1 MSINSALLAGVS
13 GLIANSSALA
23 TISDNIANSNTV
35 GYKTVDT
42 SFADIVT
49 NSSVQGDYD
58 AGGVLASAQQLVNQQ
73 GNATQT
79 SSNTD
84 LSISGQ
90 GMFVVTSNAA
100 PTVTD
105 TRSFT
110 RAGSFTLDANGNLQN
125 AAGLYLQGWPV
136 AADGTVTV
144 DPSSVASLQTI
155 NVGQVG
161 GAATPTTQV
170 SLNANLNSGQ
180 TLSAS
185 ATNVATATASGA
197 NWSYNLPANA
207 ANVSYTITDST
218 GATVYSSTQAGV
230 ASGANTFNWNGATN
244 AGGQATVGGAYTLTV
259 AATDA
264 SGAAITPVTTEVA
277 GGYDPAT
284 NSMAAYDATTGAGTK
299 PDFTISIPISD
310 SQGGQRTLQLDV
322 LKSSAPNT
330 WYAELVA
337 TPASNV
343 TDGAGLS
350 NGQIATGTI
359 AFNSD
364 GSINMAQSSV
374 FGGTTTPTITLG
386 ASGTTPAAGQAS
398 WASSLG
404 IGASDINLAVD
415 TAPGGLTQ
423 LASTSVT
430 QSVDTNGTQFGNLTS
445 VDIDDQGF
453 VTAVYDNGV
462 SRKIAQVALATFQNP
477 DGLKSISGDA
487 YQVSSTSGAY
497 NLKVPGTAGAGTIS
511 PSTLESSTVD
521 LSQQFAGLITT
532 QQAYAASA
540 KILTTADQMLQSLVS
555 IIQ

>member
-58 AGGVLASAQQLVNQQ
+58 AGGVLASAQQLVTQQ

-90 GMFVVTSNAA
+90 GMFVVTANAT
-100 PTVTD
+100 PSVTD

-110 RAGSFTLDANGNLQN
+110 RAGSFTLDANGDLQN

-136 AADGTVTV
+136 NADGTVAV
-144 DPSSVASLQTI
+144 DPSSVASLETI

-161 GAATPTTQV
+161 GIATPTTQV
-170 SLNANLNSGQ
+170 SLNANLNADQ

-197 NWSYNLPANA
+197 NWSYSLPANA
-207 ANVSYTITDST
+207 ANVTYTVTDST

-230 ASGANTFNWNGATN
+230 ASGSNAFAWNGATT

-259 AATDA
+259 SATDS
-264 SGAAITPVTTEVA
+264 SGNAISPIPAEVA
-277 GGYDPAT
+277 GGYDPTT
-284 NSMAAYDATTGAGTK
+284 NSMAAYNATTGTGTQ
-299 PDFTISIPISD
+299 PDFTMSIPISD
-310 SQGGQRTLQLDV
+310 SEGGQRTLQLDV

-337 TPASNV
+337 SPASDV

-350 NGQIATGTI
+350 NGQIATGTLV
-359 AFNSD
+359 FNSD
-364 GSINMAQSSV
+364 GTINMGQSSV
-374 FGGTTTPTITLG
+374 FGGTSTPSVDIG
-386 ASGTTPAAGQAS
+386 ASGTTPAAGQVA
-398 WASSLG
+398 WSSGLG
-404 IGASDINLAVD
+404 IGASNINLSVS
-415 TAPGGLTQ
+415 TAPGGITQ
-423 LASTSVT
+423 LAATSAV

-462 SRKIAQVALATFQNP
+462 SRKIAQVAIATFQNP
-477 DGLKSISGDA
+477 DGLKSVSGDA

-497 NLKVPGTAGAGTIS
+497 NLKTPGTAGAGTIS
-511 PSTLESSTVD
+511 PSTLEASTVD